1 MADFEQACNETEQ
14 AAEDARKSAARVVS
28 QARALMKAAQT
39 GNVSAI
45 KRCRSKLHE
54 VARELEQDVSNAT
67 LSWPYSEEEEAD
79 FFGGQF
85 ILALKEAANE
95 KGLIINERDDFL
107 VSYPSLLRINPKE
120 CAVRL
125 DKKKVATVRPSFLAN
140 LLLANQKR
148 KSGFTPARFL
158 ESLYQVYRD
167 VEGPKRARRKSQGTF
182 FDDQRPVVPLI
193 RIYKL
198 MTSLP
203 GSAAEYNRTDFAR
216 DLYILDSDGP
226 HETRSGAKVAFP
238 SSTGAR
244 TRSSDLF
251 TFIGPH
257 GDAEYYGIRFGAEA
271 K

>member
-1 MADFEQACNETEQ
+1 MAGFEQACNETER
-14 AAEDARKSAARVVS
+14 AAEEARKSAARVVS

-39 GNVSAI
+39 GNVLAI
-45 KRCRSKLHE
+45 KRCKSKLNE
-54 VARELEQDVSNAT
+54 VAQELEQEVSNAVS
-67 LSWPYSEEEEAD
+67 SWPYSEEEERG
-79 FFGGQF
+79 FFGSEF
-85 ILALKEAANE
+85 IKALMEAAGE
-95 KGLIINERDDFL
+95 RGLTIDERDEFL
-107 VSYPSLLRINPKE
+107 VSYPSLLRINPSE
-120 CAVRL
+120 CTIRL
-125 DKKKVATVRPSFLAN
+125 DKKKVATVRPSYLAN

-167 VEGPKRARRKSQGTF
+167 IEGPKKAVRKPQSTL

-203 GSAAEYNRTDFAR
+203 GNAAEYSRTDFAR

-226 HETRSGAKVAFP
+226 RKTRSGAKVAFP
-238 SSTGAR
+238 TSTGAR

-251 TFIGPH
+251 TFIGPN
-257 GDAEYYGIRFGAEA
+257 GDAEYYGIRFGRED

>member
-1 MADFEQACNETEQ
+1 MADFEQACSETER
-14 AAEDARKSAARVVS
+14 AAEEALGAAARVVS
-28 QARALMKAAQT
+28 QARALKKAAQT

-45 KRCRSKLHE
+45 KRCKGKLNE
-54 VARELEQDVSNAT
+54 AALELEQEVSSAVS
-67 LSWPYSEEEEAD
+67 SWPYSEEEERD
-79 FFGGQF
+79 FFGDQF
-85 ILALKEAANE
+85 VNALKEAADG
-95 KGLIINERDDFL
+95 KGLEIDERDDFL
-107 VSYPSLLRINPKE
+107 VSYPSLLRIEPNE
-120 CAVRL
+120 CTVRL
-125 DKKKVATVRPSFLAN
+125 DKRKVATVRPSFLAN

-148 KSGFTPARFL
+148 KSGFTSARFL

-167 VEGPKRARRKSQGTF
+167 IEGPQKKGRKPQSTL

-203 GSAAEYNRTDFAR
+203 GNSAEYSRTDFAR

-226 HETRSGAKVAFP
+226 RETRRGAKVAFP

-251 TFIGPH
+251 TFIGPG
-257 GDAEYYGIRFGAEA
+257 GDAEYYGIRFGAEN

>member
-1 MADFEQACNETEQ
+1 MRSPRELKQEVSN
-14 AAEDARKSAARVVS
+14 VVS
-28 QARALMKAAQT
+28 
-39 GNVSAI
+39 
-45 KRCRSKLHE
+45 
-54 VARELEQDVSNAT
+54 
-67 LSWPYSEEEEAD
+67 SWPYSEDEERD
-79 FFGGQF
+79 FFGSQF
-85 ILALKEAANE
+85 VNALMEAAEE
-95 KGLIINERDDFL
+95 KGLTIDQRDDFL
-107 VSYPSLLRINPKE
+107 VSYPSLLRINPSE
-120 CAVRL
+120 CTIRL

-167 VEGPKRARRKSQGTF
+167 IEGPKKKAGRKPQSTL

-203 GSAAEYNRTDFAR
+203 GNAAEYSRTDFAR

-226 HETRSGAKVAFP
+226 YETRSGAKVAFP

-251 TFIGPH
+251 TFIGPN
-257 GDAEYYGIRFGAEA
+257 GDAEYYGIRFGKEI

>member
-1 MADFEQACNETEQ
+1 MADFEQACNETER
-14 AAEDARKSAARVVS
+14 AAEEARKSAARVVS
-28 QARALMKAAQT
+28 QARTLVKAAQT

-45 KRCRSKLHE
+45 KRCKSKLND
-54 VARELEQDVSNAT
+54 VALELEQEVSNAIS
-67 LSWPYSEEEEAD
+67 SWPYSDEEETD
-79 FFGGQF
+79 FFGCQF
-85 ILALKEAANE
+85 IQALKEAAEE
-95 KGLIINERDDFL
+95 KGLIIDERDDFL
-107 VSYPSLLRINPKE
+107 VSYPSLLRINPSE
-120 CAVRL
+120 CSVRL

-140 LLLANQKR
+140 LLLVNQKR

-167 VEGPKRARRKSQGTF
+167 IEGRKKADRKSQSNL

-203 GSAAEYNRTDFAR
+203 GSASEYNRTDFAR

-226 HETRSGAKVAFP
+226 RETRSGAKVAFP

-251 TFIGPH
+251 TFIGPN
-257 GDAEYYGIRFGAEA
+257 GDAEYYGIRFGSED